1 MTSIVLQPEALER
14 DRGELTT
21 VSTTLINPEVKK
33 FPGRPI
39 AVVRPV
45 SSVAQTSA
53 KDLSTEARNYYFS
66 QSLGSML
73 LPPRPYQLRAIDEQP
88 EELRAD
94 DIAVYALARSITRK
108 NIGFTQAS
116 TRVKPG
122 KFLSSVISCLPVNF
136 PQSPSKPQ
144 DSELAEEEP
153 IWRGIFPLSHSTKVL
168 FSKDV
173 EVKVDELPAWKPH
186 VVIDSYRLEDD
197 DE

>member
-1 MTSIVLQPEALER
+1 MTSIVLQREALER

-39 AVVRPV
+39 AVVRSV

-53 KDLSTEARNYYFS
+53 KELSTKARNYYLS
-66 QSLGSML
+66 QSLGSMFL
-73 LPPRPYQLRAIDEQP
+73 LTRPYQLRTIDEQP
-88 EELRAD
+88 EELRSD
-94 DIAVYALARSITRK
+94 DIAVYALARSITGQ

-116 TRVKPG
+116 TRVKLG
-122 KFLSSVISCLPVNF
+122 KFLSSVIGYLPVNF
-136 PQSPSKPQ
+136 PQSPSKLE

-168 FSKDV
+168 FSKDL
-173 EVKVDELPAWKPH
+173 EVKVDELPAWKPR
-186 VVIDSYRLEDD
+186 VVIDRYRLEDD